1 MGKKIWWGGDASR
14 ALGLWVWEQ
23 RRPEPA
29 SPLARKAG
37 EGGGDGGN
45 WGRIMEGHIL
55 TFSPLR
61 PASPFNPG
69 RPEGPWKEGE
79 AQLVSLKHEIS
90 RFMWV
95 IRGESNGKLLRFQV
109 GTAKDVIMGM
119 VRREEG

>member
-1 MGKKIWWGGDASR
+1 MLLEPWSCGCGSRGDPNLP
-14 ALGLWVWEQ
+14 ALWPGRQVKVE
-23 RRPEPA
+23 EMEVI
-29 SPLARKAG
+29 G
-37 EGGGDGGN
+37 
-45 WGRIMEGHIL
+45 GRIMEGHIL